1 MLFNFWFVFLFV
13 NDFGSVMFFVVP
25 VRLNNTTSVTDQ
37 FVTRLTVE
45 GNIGQWAV
53 RFEIIMLA
61 ALPGL
66 VCHDLTTFLRDLFK
80 GADFMSLGAL

>member
-1 MLFNFWFVFLFV
+1 MSLNFGFVFLFI
-13 NDFGSVMFFVVP
+13 NDFGSLMLLVIS

-53 RFEIIMLA
+53 RFEIMLA

-80 GADFMSLGAL
+80 GADFMSLEAL